1 MNAGAAVADEMQRS
15 ACCAAQSETEG
26 SDFMPLL
33 EAPQGATYGWRGRIG
48 LIQPGAVAENNPYEF
63 YLIAPPGVTVVI
75 TALGHTGPLDPAGF
89 DRVLANIDDA
99 VARLLVRKV
108 DALVLAGVP
117 FVANKG
123 WGYEDTMRA
132 QVARITPL
140 PLLNDLGVCISAM
153 QTLGMQ
159 RVAMLTPF
167 DDATHRQLADYV
179 KNAGIEVVAAK
190 SIRPSAELY
199 EEISF
204 APLAGVY
211 RAARELY
218 RTASDADGVWITGA
232 LMPSV
237 GIIEQL
243 EQDIGA
249 PVVSSMQAMAWGGLR
264 AVGVRDA
271 VPGYGRLLL
280 QN

>member
-1 MNAGAAVADEMQRS
+1 
-15 ACCAAQSETEG
+15 
-26 SDFMPLL
+26 MPLL

-89 DRVLANIDDA
+89 DQVLANIDDA
-99 VARLLVRKV
+99 VGRLLIRKV
-108 DALVLAGVP
+108 DVLVLAGVP

-123 WGYEDTMRA
+123 WGYEDIVRA

-179 KNAGIEVVAAK
+179 KNAGSK
-190 SIRPSAELY
+190 WLPPSPSARRQSY
-199 EEISF
+199 TKRS
-204 APLAGVY
+204 
-211 RAARELY
+211 
-218 RTASDADGVWITGA
+218 
-232 LMPSV
+232 PS
-237 GIIEQL
+237 
-243 EQDIGA
+243 
-249 PVVSSMQAMAWGGLR
+249 R
-264 AVGVRDA
+264 R
-271 VPGYGRLLL
+271 
-280 QN
+280 